1 MPGARCAM
9 SETVISLD
17 ALTPGQCGRVQ
28 SGEAGHPAVTR
39 LFALGLLPGTEVTVV
54 RVAPLGDPV
63 EVEFRGM
70 RLSLRK
76 ADAAAVRVEPF
87 AVR

>member
-1 MPGARCAM
+1 
-9 SETVISLD
+9 
-17 ALTPGQCGRVQ
+17 
-28 SGEAGHPAVTR
+28 
-39 LFALGLLPGTEVTVV
+39 LPGTEITMV